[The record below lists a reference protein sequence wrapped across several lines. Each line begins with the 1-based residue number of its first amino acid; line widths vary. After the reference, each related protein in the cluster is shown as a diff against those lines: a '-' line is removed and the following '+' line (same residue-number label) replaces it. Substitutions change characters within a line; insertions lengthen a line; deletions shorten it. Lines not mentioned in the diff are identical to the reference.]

1 MSGSTGAWVFA
12 DVWVLAAIG
21 GYGRPCTLVELVAAA
36 DRINDALVSDDELE
50 AALGK
55 LTGAGLVRVF
65 EGWTFELTDDGTVV
79 WSGTG
84 GDLAAHL
91 TVVQAQLSNFE
102 PGRTVVKLP
111 RGALDA
117 AVEQYRSS

>member
-36 DRINDALVSDDELE
+36 DRINDALVTDDELE

-55 LTGAGLVRVF
+55 LAGAGLVRVF